1 MILRKTVRAWVSFAP
16 TQTHVTSPWWIL
28 HNVHCTLYNVYW
40 TFYICT
46 LYMYIVQCTSYICTL
61 CICAFVHCAF
71 VHCTYLADEYCTCMY
86 QSKYSIWE
94 MLCNFF
100 CIFCLLYNYCLVL
113 IVWYL
118 LFGTYVLSYNYCNC
132 IVVCIVYGVNV
143 LCIHMFPSDNVENTA
158 LNPNQCSKLLCIAFW
173 HHPHIQPVL

>member
-1 MILRKTVRAWVSFAP
+1 MPQHRLK
-16 TQTHVTSPWWIL
+16 SPLPDEYCTTYI
-28 HNVHCTLYNVYW
+28 VHCT
-40 TFYICT
+40 
-46 LYMYIVQCTSYICTL
+46 MYIGHFTFVHCTCTSYNVHLT
-61 CICAFVHCAF
+61 FVHCAF
-71 VHCTYLADEYCTCMY
+71 VHLYIVHLYIVHIWLMNTVHVCTSLNILYEKCCAIFFA
-86 QSKYSIWE
+86 YSVFYTI
-94 MLCNFF
+94 
-100 CIFCLLYNYCLVL
+100 

-143 LCIHMFPSDNVENTA
+143 LCINMFPSDNVENTA